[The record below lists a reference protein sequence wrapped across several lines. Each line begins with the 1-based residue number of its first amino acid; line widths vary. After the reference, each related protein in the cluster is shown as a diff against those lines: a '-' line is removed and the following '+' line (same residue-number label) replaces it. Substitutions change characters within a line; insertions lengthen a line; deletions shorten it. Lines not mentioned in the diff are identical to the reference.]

1 MCSYSEIQND
11 VIDVRSVQS
20 LQETTNSTSSFP
32 NPAYEAFVQLVTK
45 HKLSD
50 SVVNDI
56 IHLFNNFHMDPVAI
70 LPSNA
75 KAAQVFIDSI
85 QILHIFYKKMIVME
99 YDQIQYALHYR
110 TISDAI
116 KELLSNKE
124 LFKYCVFD
132 YNSEYTTNDK
142 GEQKCCYSE
151 LYNSKW

>member
-1 MCSYSEIQND
+1 
-11 VIDVRSVQS
+11 VQS

-75 KAAQVFIDSI
+75 KAA
-85 QILHIFYKKMIVME
+85 
-99 YDQIQYALHYR
+99 
-110 TISDAI
+110 
-116 KELLSNKE
+116 
-124 LFKYCVFD
+124 
-132 YNSEYTTNDK
+132 
-142 GEQKCCYSE
+142 
-151 LYNSKW
+151 